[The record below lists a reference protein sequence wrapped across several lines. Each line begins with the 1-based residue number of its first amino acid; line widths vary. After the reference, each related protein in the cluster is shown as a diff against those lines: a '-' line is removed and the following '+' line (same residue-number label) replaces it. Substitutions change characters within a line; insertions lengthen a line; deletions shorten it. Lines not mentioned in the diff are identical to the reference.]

1 MHIKQMDR
9 SINCLIDVEYVTKIY
24 AGFLAGKKVKCPLFF

>member
-9 SINCLIDVEYVTKIY
+9 FIKGLIVIENVTKIY
-24 AGFLAGKKVKCPLFF
+24 AGFLAGIKVK